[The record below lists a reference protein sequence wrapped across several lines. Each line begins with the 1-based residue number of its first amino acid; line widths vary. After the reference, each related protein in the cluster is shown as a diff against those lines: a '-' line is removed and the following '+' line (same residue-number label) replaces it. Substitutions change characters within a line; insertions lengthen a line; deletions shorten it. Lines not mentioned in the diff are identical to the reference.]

1 VRLLVLFLA
10 TTIVA
15 LAAVG
20 ALDWWVDPFG
30 EFWKPGAVQ
39 AAEQARP
46 QCLVSRDLFRNTPL
60 RFKLGLA
67 ESRRSRTI
75 VLGTSRVT
83 TIPARSGESTF
94 SNLGVLAG
102 HLEDARWLL
111 DHLPAK
117 PPLTVYLGV
126 EVYWFNPNEGRH
138 DFDPDLYDRARY
150 LLSWTTLSATV
161 KLLRR
166 EPGALVHRWEVG
178 GNGSRCVVGHGEPAD
193 AWNPDGTFVWR
204 FELDP
209 STPHV
214 PVVSVD
220 ELESSFFAGYS
231 GFSSRELTAL
241 GDFLADARRRGWRV
255 VGFATP
261 FPTAYVRA
269 FEAAPGIGEAWKEF
283 GRELPRVFRR
293 YGYPWLD
300 LRDVRSIPCAQSDFV
315 DGGFHANARC
325 ARRIR
330 ARLDK
335 AAARAGI
342 GS

>member
-1 VRLLVLFLA
+1 MRLLVLFLA
-10 TTIVA
+10 TTVVA

-30 EFWKPGAVQ
+30 EFWKPGAV
-39 AAEQARP
+39 AAAQRARP
-46 QCLVSRDLFRNTPL
+46 RCLVSRDLFRNTPV

-67 ESRRSRTI
+67 GSRPTRTI

-83 TIPARSGESTF
+83 TIGARPGESSFT
-94 SNLGVLAG
+94 NLGVLAG

-111 DHLPAK
+111 DRLPAR
-117 PPLTVYLGV
+117 PRQTVYLGV
-126 EVYWFNPNEGRH
+126 EVYWFNPNEGTH

-150 LLSWTTLSATV
+150 LLSWTTLTSTL

-166 EPGALVHRWEVG
+166 EPGALARRWDVDRDG
-178 GNGSRCVVGHGEPAD
+178 ARCVVGHGEPAD

-209 STPHV
+209 ATPHV

-220 ELESSFFAGYS
+220 ELKSSFFAGYD
-231 GFSSRELTAL
+231 GFSSAQLDELGRL
-241 GDFLADARRRGWRV
+241 LADARRRGWRV

-261 FPTAYVRA
+261 FPTSYVRA
-269 FEAAPGIGEAWKEF
+269 LESAPGIGEGWREF
-283 GRELPRVFRR
+283 GRAVPRVFRR
-293 YGYPWLD
+293 SGYPWLD
-300 LRDVRSIPCAQSDFV
+300 LRDVRSIPCREQDFV
-315 DGGFHANARC
+315 DGGFHADARC

-330 ARLDK
+330 ARLD
-335 AAARAGI
+335 AAARLAPGK
-342 GS
+342 

>member
-1 VRLLVLFLA
+1 MRLLVLFIA
-10 TTIVA
+10 TTVVA

-39 AAEQARP
+39 AAQEARP
-46 QCLVSRDLFRNTPL
+46 RCLVSRDLFRNTPL

-67 ESRRSRTI
+67 RARPTRTI

-83 TIPARSGESTF
+83 TIPARPGESSFT
-94 SNLGVLAG
+94 NLGVLAG

-111 DHLPAK
+111 DHMPAR
-117 PPLTVYLGV
+117 PRQTVYLGV
-126 EVYWFNPNEGRH
+126 EVYWFKPSDTPH
-138 DFDPDLYDRARY
+138 DFDPGLYDRARY
-150 LLSWTTLSATV
+150 LLSWSTLSATV

-166 EPGALVHRWEVG
+166 EPGALTQRWEVHRS
-178 GNGSRCVVGHGEPAD
+178 GSRCVVGHGEPAD

-209 STPHV
+209 KTPHV
-214 PVVSVD
+214 PVVTVD
-220 ELESSFFAGYS
+220 ELKSSFFADYS
-231 GFSSRELTAL
+231 GFSTHEVEAL
-241 GDFLADARRRGWRV
+241 GDLLADARRRGWRV
-255 VGFATP
+255 VGFAPP
-261 FPTAYVRA
+261 FPTGYVRA
-269 FEAAPGIGEAWKEF
+269 FEAAPGIGEGWRQF

-300 LRDVRSIPCAQSDFV
+300 LRDVRSIPCREQDFV
-315 DGGFHANARC
+315 DGGFHADARC

-330 ARLDK
+330 ALLDA
-335 AAARAGI
+335 AAARVRVSG
-342 GS
+342 